1 MEEWWT
7 HMKDYPLCAQNDHLD
22 LSNINPW
29 PDSAEYVIHVLRL
42 QELNT
47 PCYFFFLS
55 VLNNLYSQFNH
66 EWEPTGINYNLC
78 ILADHLSKGH
88 LIHPLASLKEE
99 SKSSPSRHKCNCL
112 VEKKNDFYFS
122 SEGCHAYFCR
132 LGWYLASPAQSLHTT
147 VMDLSP
153 FPSLWMGNSPPR
165 EQSQFTITALWD
177 CGRVYILLLPL
188 LHQGICL
195 FNWWSLPSLKVTLVF
210 SRVSREL
217 EMWQII
223 PVFPQLRA
231 AAISQVQTLTVQ
243 TPSIPDS

>member
-55 VLNNLYSQFNH
+55 VLNNLCTQFNH

-88 LIHPLASLKEE
+88 LIHPPASLKEE

-112 VEKKNDFYFS
+112 VEKKEWLLVFL
-122 SEGCHAYFCR
+122 GGMPR
-132 LGWYLASPAQSLHTT
+132 LFLQAGLVFGESCTGLHTT
-147 VMDLSP
+147 MMDLSP
-153 FPSLWMGNSPPR
+153 FSSLWMGNSPPR
-165 EQSQFTITALWD
+165 E
-177 CGRVYILLLPL
+177 
-188 LHQGICL
+188 
-195 FNWWSLPSLKVTLVF
+195 
-210 SRVSREL
+210 
-217 EMWQII
+217 
-223 PVFPQLRA
+223 
-231 AAISQVQTLTVQ
+231 
-243 TPSIPDS
+243 

>member
-88 LIHPLASLKEE
+88 LIHPPASLKEE

-112 VEKKNDFYFS
+112 VEKKNDFSFS

-165 EQSQFTITALWD
+165 E
-177 CGRVYILLLPL
+177 
-188 LHQGICL
+188 
-195 FNWWSLPSLKVTLVF
+195 
-210 SRVSREL
+210 
-217 EMWQII
+217 
-223 PVFPQLRA
+223 
-231 AAISQVQTLTVQ
+231 
-243 TPSIPDS
+243 